1 MSVRTTR
8 RISSE
13 GEHGIMLSWVAGN
26 RWEPGE
32 LWDPHR
38 GRRGRPAAW
47 FHRTVL
53 RHDVSR
59 TVTTPL
65 TLWNG
70 TVLRERTL
78 LGCSCGKVWVRRK

>member
-13 GEHGIMLSWVAGN
+13 GGLGVRLSGVAGN

-32 LWDPHR
+32 LWESHR
-38 GRRGRPAAW
+38 GRRGRRAAW
-47 FHRTVL
+47 FHRKVL
-53 RHDVSR
+53 RHQLSR
-59 TVTTPL
+59 TMTTPL
-65 TLWNG
+65 PLWNG

-78 LGCSCGKVWVRRK
+78 LGCSCGKVWVQRA